1 MRLSRVLALIL
12 VVLIFPT
19 GTVWAQQVI
28 YGCVKN
34 NNGQIRIVAAG
45 EPCLPSE
52 HPIQW
57 LSGTTPAPPTPP
69 TPPALGP
76 LRVVGQNGAALG
88 AFVSPSNAARQAG
101 DVWVAF
107 PVTPTGFL
115 VSDPA
120 GFMAFYQNADCSG
133 DAYLPVDTAT
143 LLRTGLVMPGP
154 TGQLGF
160 SYPGKPEVD
169 RSTIQAYGRYVGTTW
184 TCYAFTP
191 GPWMPLFGKVATID
205 LSTFQAPFRIVQ

>member
-12 VVLIFPT
+12 IVLVFPT

-52 HPIQW
+52 HGIQW
-57 LSGTTPAPPTPP
+57 MSGTVSGPQ
-69 TPPALGP
+69 TPPAPGP
-76 LRVVGQNGAALG
+76 LRVVDQNGVLLG
-88 AFVSPSNAARQAG
+88 MFVSPSSAARQVG

-107 PVTPTGFL
+107 PVRPTGFQ

-120 GFMAFYQNADCSG
+120 TFMAFYQSADCSG
-133 DAYLPVDTAT
+133 DAYLPVDAST
-143 LLRTGLVMPGP
+143 LLRTGVVMPGP

-169 RSTIQAYGRYVGTTW
+169 RSAIQAYGRYVGTTW

-205 LSTFQAPFRIVQ
+205 LSTFQAPFKIVQ